1 MSATFN
7 ETLNI
12 LLETGMSYEDAYRQA
27 ESITATRERTGELSP
42 AEMDILMVLMEGGIT
57 GKRAEDMARTIN
69 AQRVAAGTTREEEIA
84 SRPMPPEPTPEP
96 TTVTTQ
102 GPPAPLPPLP
112 PESEA
117 PIRNELPYDLGPA
130 DRPMDTPGN
139 REPQTVRKPGEEPL
153 SDTTRRPTVLASDA
167 PRTGGSIYSTLTEP
181 GRFSRK
187 FVVPADEDPEEF
199 ADIFEQL
206 FKLQGSS
213 SGAFENQLSTRLDGW
228 AARLDSPE
236 MRGLFAPTETF
247 IALDRRSSTEK
258 SNEYNDLV
266 DEAINAASARRQR
279 VGANIF
285 IYDLLDSLPAEGE
298 DFVADSRFNAGSM
311 NHAEH
316 IYNVNQFVFGKQ
328 IDMAG
333 LFAGRPIQ
341 VGDIQLADGYVIPNV
356 TLSSAEEY
364 VDLINNQLGEQ
375 FDDPGTIERLTTFF
389 GLNPQTGFAGE
400 FDRLIG
406 FNEETGLDYNEDQ
419 ARELFDIP
427 LDWLLLYDS
436 RIESA
441 EAARE
446 ESQVLKT
453 TITQLGSTTGEDV
466 GGGLIRSG
474 YQDELESLDPTLFG
488 ADRTLIQN
496 AQAQI
501 GVVQPPGFGT
511 IDPDDFPA
519 IPEGGFDP
527 DELQEIGDS
536 FLDLGDYDGPVDR
549 AEYDLLTTYLEQNYG
564 GFSFFFDLDADKLKI
579 GLNQFDKPV
588 ERDSDEAVRN
598 VHILDYITGR
608 YTTHDTS
615 GPAGQVL
622 DDQLLFEALRA
633 TEWYRT
639 TNVSMREWE
648 GEFGADPLRTFQ
660 FDLTQFERED
670 RVGVNV
676 EDSIYEDLV
685 QAAREIMG
693 AGAEDT
699 IGKNRLIMLAAEI
712 DYLGYDT
719 DSVEQR
725 KRLLDSV
732 IRSEVPWQA
741 STADFSAFRLTRDS
755 VESLAARYYIP
766 ITDKRRDEYAEML
779 FTGEMTEEGVIA
791 QLRSQAMARYGT
803 SDQVTAALQ
812 AGMTMEDYF
821 DPYTARMELILD
833 RPVDLMLEFPEVIEM
848 VSADG
853 NARPMTHAELGEY
866 VRGLPEWGQSD
877 QGQDTARDVV
887 TEIGKLFGETA

>member
-1 MSATFN
+1 MLDLYMQNQEVVLSDN
-7 ETLNI
+7 RME
-12 LLETGMSYEDAYRQA
+12 QA
-27 ESITATRERTGELSP
+27 EAAL
-42 AEMDILMVLMEGGIT
+42 
-57 GKRAEDMARTIN
+57 
-69 AQRVAAGTTREEEIA
+69 AQSTNLPSEE
-84 SRPMPPEPTPEP
+84 S
-96 TTVTTQ
+96 
-102 GPPAPLPPLP
+102 APV
-112 PESEA
+112 E
-117 PIRNELPYDLGPA
+117 
-130 DRPMDTPGN
+130 RPMDTPGN
-139 REPQTVRKPGEEPL
+139 REPETGNVNKPGEEVRDV
-153 SDTTRRPTVLASDA
+153 SPTSTPDA
-167 PRTGGSIYSTLTEP
+167 PRTPPPPVPSGLGQNRRRYVT
-181 GRFSRK
+181 
-187 FVVPADEDPEEF
+187 PADEDPEEF
-199 ADIFEQL
+199 AALFEQL
-206 FKLQGSS
+206 FKRYGSS
-213 SGAFENQLSTRLDGW
+213 SGTSFATGKPSELDGW
-228 AARLDSPE
+228 ATRLNSAE

-247 IALDRRSSTEK
+247 MSLERRTSTEK
-258 SNEYNDLV
+258 DDRYNNLV
-266 DEAINAASARRQR
+266 DQALNAASARRQR
-279 VGANIF
+279 VGAHIF
-285 IYDLLDSLPAEGE
+285 ISELIDSLPSGSET
-298 DFVADSRFNAGSM
+298 FVSNTKFDAGPI

-316 IYNVNQFVFGKQ
+316 IYAFNQFVFGKQ
-328 IDMAG
+328 IDMNALLRG
-333 LFAGRPIQ
+333 QTID
-341 VGDIQLADGYVIPNV
+341 VGDIKLSDSYVIPDV
-356 TLSSAEEY
+356 QLSSIEDY
-364 VDLINNQLGEQ
+364 VELRNALH
-375 FDDPGTIERLTTFF
+375 DDIIKNDPNALEKVVRLF
-389 GLNPQTGFAGE
+389 GGRPQELADE
-400 FDRLIG
+400 FDRVTG
-406 FNEETGLDYNEDQ
+406 FNEETGFDYDLDQ
-419 ARELFDIP
+419 ARELFEVP
-427 LDWLLLYDS
+427 VDWLLLHDD
-436 RIESA
+436 RIASV
-441 EAARE
+441 EAAYDERDILE
-446 ESQVLKT
+446 T
-453 TITQLGSTTGEDV
+453 TIKGLTSTQGEDV
-466 GGGLIRSG
+466 GGALIRSG
-474 YQDELESLDPTLFG
+474 YSDELQGLTVGFDDRGFAFG
-488 ADRTLIQN
+488 PDKELIDA
-496 AQAQI
+496 AQSQE
-501 GVVQPPGFGT
+501 GVVQPPGSGAQT
-511 IDPDDFPA
+511 YTQ
-519 IPEGGFDP
+519 
-527 DELQEIGDS
+527 DELDYLYQFSEEGRAELAGS
-536 FLDLGDYDGPVDR
+536 PEELDVGDYDGPVDR

-670 RVGVNV
+670 KVGVNV

-741 STADFSAFRLTRDS
+741 STADFSSFRLTRDS

-766 ITDKRRDEYAEML
+766 ITDKRRDEYAQML

-791 QLRSQAMARYGT
+791 QLRTQAMARYGT
-803 SDQVTAALQ
+803 SDQVRAALQ
-812 AGMTMEDYF
+812 AGLTMEDYF

-833 RPVDLMLEFPEVIEM
+833 RPVDLMVEFPEVIEM

-853 NARPMTHAELGEY
+853 SARPMTHSELGEY

>member
-1 MSATFN
+1 MILRIFRG
-7 ETLNI
+7 
-12 LLETGMSYEDAYRQA
+12 LLERGVDPAAAEEMAEDIAIQLSDDRMGQARDAMAQSNLSDEQVDQILDSYMQDQEVVLSDNRMEQA
-27 ESITATRERTGELSP
+27 EAAL
-42 AEMDILMVLMEGGIT
+42 
-57 GKRAEDMARTIN
+57 
-69 AQRVAAGTTREEEIA
+69 AQSTN
-84 SRPMPPEPTPEP
+84 
-96 TTVTTQ
+96 
-102 GPPAPLPPLP
+102 LP
-112 PESEA
+112 PEESA
-117 PIRNELPYDLGPA
+117 PVE
-130 DRPMDTPGN
+130 RPMDTPGN

-153 SDTTRRPTVLASDA
+153 SDPTPRRPVLASDA
-167 PRTGGSIYSTLTEP
+167 PRTGGSIYSTLTEE
-181 GRFSRK
+181 GRFKRK

-199 ADIFEQL
+199 AALFEQL
-206 FKLQGSS
+206 FKRYGSS
-213 SGAFENQLSTRLDGW
+213 SGTSVATGNPNQLDGW
-228 AARLDSPE
+228 ATRLNSAE
-236 MRGLFAPTETF
+236 MRGLFAPTEAF
-247 IALDRRSSTEK
+247 MSLERRTSTEK
-258 SNEYNDLV
+258 DDRYNNLV
-266 DEAINAASARRQR
+266 DEALNAAAARRQR

-285 IYDLLDSLPAEGE
+285 IREVIDSLPSGGE
-298 DFVADSRFNAGSM
+298 TFVSNTKFDAGPI

-316 IYNVNQFVFGKQ
+316 IYAFNQFVFGKQ
-328 IDMAG
+328 IDMNA
-333 LFAGRPIQ
+333 LLRGRTID
-341 VGDIQLADGYVIPNV
+341 VGDIKLSDSYVIPDV
-356 TLSSAEEY
+356 QLSSIEDY
-364 VDLINNQLGEQ
+364 VELRNALHNDIIKN
-375 FDDPGTIERLTTFF
+375 DPSAFEKVVRLF
-389 GLNPQTGFAGE
+389 GGRPQELADE
-400 FDRLIG
+400 FDRVTG
-406 FNEETGLDYNEDQ
+406 FNEETGFDYDLDQ
-419 ARELFDIP
+419 ARQLFEVPI
-427 LDWLLLYDS
+427 DWLLLYDD
-436 RIESA
+436 RIDSV
-441 EAARE
+441 EAAYE
-446 ESQVLKT
+446 ERDVLET
-453 TITQLGSTTGEDV
+453 TIKGLTSTQGEDV
-466 GGGLIRSG
+466 GGALIRSG
-474 YQDELESLDPTLFG
+474 YDDELQGLTVGFDDRGFAFG
-488 ADRTLIQN
+488 PDKELIDD
-496 AQAQI
+496 AQSQV

-511 IDPDDFPA
+511 TDPDDFPVFE
-519 IPEGGFDP
+519 EGGFNP
-527 DELQEIGDS
+527 AELQSIGDS
-536 FLDLGDYDGPVDR
+536 FLDVGDYDGPVDR

-598 VHILDYITGR
+598 IHILDYITGR

-615 GPAGQVL
+615 GPAGQIL

-660 FDLTQFERED
+660 FELTQFERED

-676 EDSIYEDLV
+676 EGSIYEDLV

-732 IRSEVPWQA
+732 IRSEIPWQA

-766 ITDKRRDEYAEML
+766 ITDKRRDEYAQML

-803 SDQVTAALQ
+803 SDQVRAALQ

-833 RPVDLMLEFPEVIEM
+833 RPVDLMVEFPEVIEM

-866 VRGLPEWGQSD
+866 VRGLPKWGQSD